1 MPHHLTV
8 AVIGLPDPEMGES
21 VAAFVQP
28 AQNVVPSAELGE
40 ELIAFVKSKIASY
53 KAPRAVH
60 FVQSLP
66 RSETGKLVKRTLKDD
81 FLSSTGH

>member
-1 MPHHLTV
+1 
-8 AVIGLPDPEMGES
+8 MGES